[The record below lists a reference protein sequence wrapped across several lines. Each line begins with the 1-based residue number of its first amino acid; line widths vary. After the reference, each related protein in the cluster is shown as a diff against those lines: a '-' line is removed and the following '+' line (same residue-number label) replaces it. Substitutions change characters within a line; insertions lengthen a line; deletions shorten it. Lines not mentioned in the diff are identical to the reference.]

1 MAKVDVVAASYYNDT
16 EMGER
21 VGKERVGIIVYYQAP
36 NSHLLWEAE
45 ITDQQ
50 LVDALWDQIASHS
63 AYYQAYFLHKI
74 PLVEEPHPVP
84 FPGLEH
90 RPRVPKHRLRE
101 HHVGF
106 HVEFREPLP
115 GLELPI
121 EHLELEKRARI
132 LHERESD

>member
-121 EHLELEKRARI
+121 EHLELEKRTRI
-132 LHERESD
+132 LQERESD

>member
-21 VGKERVGIIVYYQAP
+21 VGKERVGMIVYFCP
-36 NSHLLWEAE
+36 SNSHRLREAE
-45 ITDQQ
+45 TTEQQ
-50 LVDALWDQIASHS
+50 LVDYLWDQIANHS
-63 AYYQAYFLHKI
+63 AYYHAYFLHKI

-115 GLELPI
+115 GLDLPI
-121 EHLELEKRARI
+121 EHLELEKRTRI
-132 LHERESD
+132 LQERESD